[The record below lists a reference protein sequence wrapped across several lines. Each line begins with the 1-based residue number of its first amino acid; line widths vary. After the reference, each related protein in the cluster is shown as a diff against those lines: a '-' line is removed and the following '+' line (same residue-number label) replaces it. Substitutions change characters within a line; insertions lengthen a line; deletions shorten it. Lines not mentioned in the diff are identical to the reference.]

1 MITRLKTLRITLLR
15 AAGMALVAAALIG
28 ASVAFGV
35 FGSIY
40 DMDGPYHQLYPA
52 SSPTAPAR

>member
-1 MITRLKTLRITLLR
+1 MIARLKTSRITLLR
-15 AAGMALVAAALIG
+15 AVGMALVAVVLIG

-35 FGSIY
+35 FGSFY
-40 DMDGPYHQLYPA
+40 DMNGPYHQLYPA